1 MLRKGLSILI
11 LLVAV
16 LWSPMSKATHIRAGE
31 ITIERKNCQ
40 SLTFVIYVTGYVDL
54 IDGQVTFGGGT
65 LDFGDGSEPIVNIRE
80 SPRVTILRDEED
92 LGGGNGVG
100 ITQFRVE
107 HTYSSNGNY
116 IVSFNEANRNGGILN
131 MDNSVQTRFYI
142 ESILRIDPFLGCN
155 NSPVM
160 LIPPIDFGCV
170 DVAFYH
176 NPGAYDVDGDSI
188 AFEFVTPRKAVG
200 TDVDNFREVN
210 NPEFQGGP
218 EDGSA
223 GPATFT
229 IDPITGDIV
238 WDSPGIAGEYNIA
251 FIVKEYRKKEGQFFL
266 MGTVVRDM
274 QIIIRSCD
282 NERPSL
288 EIPDDLCVE
297 AGTNIQELVLATDKD
312 GDPVKIEA
320 FSPVFFFGNSPAT
333 FRSPNAGTPPEFQNQ
348 PAQALFEWQTTCD
361 HIRDQPY
368 LVTFKVTDDPPQGV
382 SLVEFATMNIIVV
395 APSPKGLSSVVNA
408 DRTIDLTWD
417 DYSCTNAD
425 SIQIWRRVDSFSIA
439 ADNCVVGMP
448 DEAGYTLI
456 DKVPAS
462 TTAYKDDNGG
472 NKLAFDAKYCYRL
485 VAQFPA
491 PQGGESYVSDETCGL
506 IRADG
511 PAITHVTVDETS
523 LTDGKITVSWRGP
536 FEIDQAL
543 FPPPYTYE
551 LWRGNGFSGN
561 ADTKIMDISSDTT
574 YQDTG
579 LDTEDGIYNYV
590 VRLFDNSNQE
600 VRRSVSASQVRLEPA
615 PSGIAIELS
624 WEADVPWS
632 INTQAYP
639 MHYIYRDNVNSS
651 NLAEL
656 VLIDSVNVNE
666 KGLNYEDDGSFNNTP
681 LSELIDY
688 CYYVVTQGSYG
699 NPQVAAPQINLSQ
712 IVCARPKDDD
722 PPCAPSLAIGDFDCE
737 TFLAD
742 KDCDYNSFF
751 NEISWLY
758 DNETEECVDEIR
770 EYEIYYSNT
779 GEEGSFEFLSSVRN
793 DTSFIHTGLP
803 SFKGCYYVVAID
815 RSGNA
820 SEPSN
825 IVCRDNCP
833 YYKLPNVF
841 TPNDD
846 GVNDLFRP
854 LDQNSDDAVA
864 QCPRFILSVNLKIF
878 NRWGTEL
885 YQYQSGGENS
895 IYINWDGRDAQG
907 QLLPPGMYY
916 YSADVVFDLLPSS
929 GRERTLTGWVQI
941 LY

>member
-1 MLRKGLSILI
+1 M
-11 LLVAV
+11 
-16 LWSPMSKATHIRAGE
+16 
-31 ITIERKNCQ
+31 
-40 SLTFVIYVTGYVDL
+40 
-54 IDGQVTFGGGT
+54 
-65 LDFGDGSEPIVNIRE
+65 
-80 SPRVTILRDEED
+80 
-92 LGGGNGVG
+92 
-100 ITQFRVE
+100 
-107 HTYSSNGNY
+107 
-116 IVSFNEANRNGGILN
+116 
-131 MDNSVQTRFYI
+131 
-142 ESILRIDPFLGCN
+142 
-155 NSPVM
+155 
-160 LIPPIDFGCV
+160 
-170 DVAFYH
+170 
-176 NPGAYDVDGDSI
+176 
-188 AFEFVTPRKAVG
+188 
-200 TDVDNFREVN
+200 
-210 NPEFQGGP
+210 
-218 EDGSA
+218 
-223 GPATFT
+223 
-229 IDPITGDIV
+229 
-238 WDSPGIAGEYNIA
+238 
-251 FIVKEYRKKEGQFFL
+251 
-266 MGTVVRDM
+266 
-274 QIIIRSCD
+274 
-282 NERPSL
+282 
-288 EIPDDLCVE
+288 
-297 AGTNIQELVLATDKD
+297 
-312 GDPVKIEA
+312 
-320 FSPVFFFGNSPAT
+320 
-333 FRSPNAGTPPEFQNQ
+333 
-348 PAQALFEWQTTCD
+348 
-361 HIRDQPY
+361 
-368 LVTFKVTDDPPQGV
+368 VTFKVTDDPPQGV

-472 NKLAFDAKYCYRL
+472 SKLAFDAKYCYRL

-651 NLAEL
+651 NLTEL

-815 RSGNA
+815 RSGNP

>member
-288 EIPDDLCVE
+288 
-297 AGTNIQELVLATDKD
+297 
-312 GDPVKIEA
+312 
-320 FSPVFFFGNSPAT
+320 
-333 FRSPNAGTPPEFQNQ
+333 R
-348 PAQALFEWQTTCD
+348 
-361 HIRDQPY
+361 
-368 LVTFKVTDDPPQGV
+368 
-382 SLVEFATMNIIVV
+382 
-395 APSPKGLSSVVNA
+395 
-408 DRTIDLTWD
+408 
-417 DYSCTNAD
+417 
-425 SIQIWRRVDSFSIA
+425 
-439 ADNCVVGMP
+439 
-448 DEAGYTLI
+448 
-456 DKVPAS
+456 
-462 TTAYKDDNGG
+462 
-472 NKLAFDAKYCYRL
+472 
-485 VAQFPA
+485 
-491 PQGGESYVSDETCGL
+491 
-506 IRADG
+506 
-511 PAITHVTVDETS
+511 
-523 LTDGKITVSWRGP
+523 
-536 FEIDQAL
+536 
-543 FPPPYTYE
+543 
-551 LWRGNGFSGN
+551 
-561 ADTKIMDISSDTT
+561 
-574 YQDTG
+574 
-579 LDTEDGIYNYV
+579 
-590 VRLFDNSNQE
+590 
-600 VRRSVSASQVRLEPA
+600 
-615 PSGIAIELS
+615 
-624 WEADVPWS
+624 
-632 INTQAYP
+632 YP
-639 MHYIYRDNVNSS
+639 MIYV
-651 NLAEL
+651 
-656 VLIDSVNVNE
+656 
-666 KGLNYEDDGSFNNTP
+666 
-681 LSELIDY
+681 
-688 CYYVVTQGSYG
+688 
-699 NPQVAAPQINLSQ
+699 
-712 IVCARPKDDD
+712 
-722 PPCAPSLAIGDFDCE
+722 
-737 TFLAD
+737 
-742 KDCDYNSFF
+742 
-751 NEISWLY
+751 
-758 DNETEECVDEIR
+758 
-770 EYEIYYSNT
+770 
-779 GEEGSFEFLSSVRN
+779 
-793 DTSFIHTGLP
+793 
-803 SFKGCYYVVAID
+803 
-815 RSGNA
+815 
-820 SEPSN
+820 
-825 IVCRDNCP
+825 
-833 YYKLPNVF
+833 
-841 TPNDD
+841 
-846 GVNDLFRP
+846 
-854 LDQNSDDAVA
+854 
-864 QCPRFILSVNLKIF
+864 
-878 NRWGTEL
+878 
-885 YQYQSGGENS
+885 
-895 IYINWDGRDAQG
+895 
-907 QLLPPGMYY
+907 
-916 YSADVVFDLLPSS
+916 
-929 GRERTLTGWVQI
+929 
-941 LY
+941 

>member
-40 SLTFVIYVTGYVDL
+40 SLTFIIYVTGYVDL
-54 IDGQVTFGGGT
+54 IDGQVVFGGGT

-131 MDNSVQTRFYI
+131 MDNSIQTRFYI
-142 ESILRIDPFLGCN
+142 ESVLRIDPFLGCN

-200 TDVDNFREVN
+200 TDVDNFRDVD
-210 NPEFQGGP
+210 NPEFQGAP
-218 EDGSA
+218 EDGSG

-229 IDPITGDIV
+229 IDPVTGDIV
-238 WDSPGIAGEYNIA
+238 WDAPGIAGEYNIA

-297 AGTNIQELVLATDKD
+297 AGTNIQELVFATDLD

-320 FSPVFFFGNSPAT
+320 FSPVFFFGNSAAT
-333 FRSPNAGTPPEFQNQ
+333 FRSPNEGVPPEFQNQ

-368 LVTFKVTDDPPQGV
+368 LVTFKVTDNPPQGV

-395 APSPKGLSSVVNA
+395 APSPKGLASVVNA

-425 SIQIWRRVDSFSIA
+425 SMQIWRRVDSFNIA
-439 ADNCVVGMP
+439 PDNCVVGMP

-456 DKVPAS
+456 DKVPISS
-462 TTAYKDDNGG
+462 TTYKDDNGG
-472 NKLAFDAKYCYRL
+472 SKLAFDAKYCYRL
-485 VAQFPA
+485 VAQFPL
-491 PQGGESYVSDETCGL
+491 PQGGESYVSAETCGL

-523 LTDGKITVSWRGP
+523 LTDGMITVSWRGP

-561 ADTKIMDISSDTT
+561 ADTKIMDVSADTT
-574 YQDTG
+574 FQDTG
-579 LDTEDGIYNYV
+579 LNTEDGIYNYV

-615 PSGIAIELS
+615 PSGDAIELS

-632 INTQAYP
+632 INTQTYP

-666 KGLNYEDDGSFNNTP
+666 NGLTYEDDGSFNNTP
-681 LSELIDY
+681 LSELTDY

-712 IVCARPKDDD
+712 IVCARPSDDD
-722 PPCAPSLAIGDFDCE
+722 PPCAPLLAISDFDCE

-751 NEISWLY
+751 NEISWEY

-770 EYEIYYSNT
+770 EYEIYYSST
-779 GEEGSFEFLSSVRN
+779 GEEGSFERIAIVRN
-793 DTSFIHTGLP
+793 DIEFIHTGIP
-803 SFKGCYYVVAID
+803 SFRGCYYVIAID
-815 RSGNA
+815 RSGNP

-878 NRWGTEL
+878 NRWGTQL

-895 IYINWDGRDAQG
+895 IYINWDGRDEQG